1 MKNIFNFIRFVT
13 AICLLF
19 SMIYLSINSKDNKY
33 CNLSEVKIE
42 LDENSFVTI
51 DLIENYLEENMLHPD
66 SIKLDE
72 YSFTQIE
79 NVLINH
85 PSIKKAIVFSDWYGN
100 VSIHIDQRKP
110 IARIQNEKEGYY
122 LDEDGLRMPLSNN
135 FTARMLL
142 VTGNVS
148 SLIEDE
154 LFFFISRIYNDE
166 FLKKLIVQIDVTDS
180 ELLIL
185 TRIGEQI
192 EFGKIKYVNEKFKK
206 LMLYYEKGNTQNV
219 EYSTLNLKY
228 KNQIVCT
235 KKL

>member
-1 MKNIFNFIRFVT
+1 MKNIFNFIRFIV
-13 AICLLF
+13 ISLLI
-19 SMIYLSINSKDNKY
+19 SMIYLSFKSKDKIY
-33 CNLSEVKIE
+33 CSLSDITIKS
-42 LDENSFVTI
+42 DENSFVTNDI
-51 DLIENYLEENMLHPD
+51 LENYLHENMLHPD

-72 YSFTQIE
+72 YSFAQIE

-85 PSIKKAIVFSDWYGN
+85 PSIKKATVYSDWYGN
-100 VSIHIDQRKP
+100 VTIHIDQRKP

-135 FTARMLL
+135 FTARILL

-154 LFFFISRIYNDE
+154 LFLFISKIYNDE
-166 FLKKLIVQIDVTDS
+166 FFKKLIVQIDVTDS

-192 EFGKIKYVNEKFKK
+192 EFGQIKYVNE
-206 LMLYYEKGNTQNV
+206 
-219 EYSTLNLKY
+219 
-228 KNQIVCT
+228 
-235 KKL
+235 

>member
-1 MKNIFNFIRFVT
+1 MKNIFNFIRFVI
-13 AICLLF
+13 AISLLI
-19 SMIYLSINSKDNKY
+19 SMIYLSIISKNNKY

-42 LDENSFVTI
+42 LDENSFVTH
-51 DLIENYLEENMLHPD
+51 DLIVSYLEENMLHPD

-79 NVLINH
+79 NLLINH
-85 PSIKKAIVFSDWYGN
+85 PSIKKAIVYSDWYGN
-100 VSIHIDQRKP
+100 VSIHVKQRNP
-110 IARIQNEKEGYY
+110 IVRVQNEKEGYY
-122 LDEDGLRMPLSNN
+122 LDRDGERMPLSND

-142 VTGNVS
+142 VTGNIN

-154 LFFFISRIYNDE
+154 LFFIANRIYNDE

-180 ELLIL
+180 KLLML

-192 EFGKIKYVNEKFKK
+192 EFGKINFVNEKFKK
-206 LMLYYEKGNTQNV
+206 LMLYYEKGNTQNKL
-219 EYSTLNLKY
+219 YTKLNLKY

-235 KKL
+235 KK